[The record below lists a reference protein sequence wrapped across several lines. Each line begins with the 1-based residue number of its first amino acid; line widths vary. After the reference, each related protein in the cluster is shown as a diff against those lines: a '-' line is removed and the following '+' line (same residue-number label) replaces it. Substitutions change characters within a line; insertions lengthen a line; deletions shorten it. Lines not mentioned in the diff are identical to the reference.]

1 MSSESRAAIIHGFDH
16 LVDELGGDSMR
27 VTRKAGL
34 DLADIQSVDAMI
46 PSQVVK
52 DVLDWASSETSCDHF
67 GLLLAGRRNPED
79 YLGLLGQIVHSAP
92 TLGVALKKSFSLFSI
107 HSQASLWQLHTSEEV
122 SYISYALL
130 LVSDKGNKQ
139 VQQLVLTLLWRIVQ
153 AITQYKWH
161 PTMVSFT
168 FDKPANITP
177 YQQVFDVPVMF
188 NRDFCGVIFHSADLG
203 ITLPSYNADRHEALL
218 ELGLA
223 IAKRKP
229 RSFSEHV
236 RVLIR
241 KNLEMQRVGEDSIT
255 QFLPFERRTL
265 QRKLKGRGTSYRR
278 LLNEV
283 RLNMAK
289 ELLVSS
295 EISITRIAERLGY
308 SGVATMTRAFKN
320 QIGLSPS
327 AWRKRHIFL

>member
-1 MSSESRAAIIHGFDH
+1 MSSETRAAIIHGFNH

-34 DLADIQSVDAMI
+34 DLADIQNVDAMI
-46 PSQVVK
+46 PSHVAK

-67 GLLLAGRRNPED
+67 GLLLAERRNPED

-92 TLGVALKKSFSLFSI
+92 TLGVALQKAFSLFSL
-107 HSQASLWQLHTSEEV
+107 HSQASLWQLHTSGEV

-130 LVSDKGNKQ
+130 LGSDKGNKQ

-168 FDKPANITP
+168 FEKPANFLP
-177 YQQVFDVPVMF
+177 YQQIFDVPIMF
-188 NRDFCGVIFHSADLG
+188 NRDFCGVIFHSGDLH
-203 ITLPSYNADRHEALL
+203 IKLPSYDSDMHEALL
-218 ELGLA
+218 QLGMA
-223 IAKRKP
+223 ADKRKP
-229 RSFSEHV
+229 RSFSEQV

-241 KNLEMQRVGEDSIT
+241 KNLETQKVGEGTIT

-265 QRKLKGRGTSYRR
+265 QRKLKDCGTSYRK
-278 LLNEV
+278 LLSEV
-283 RLNMAK
+283 RVNMAK
-289 ELLVSS
+289 ELLISS
-295 EISITRIAERLGY
+295 EVSITRIAERLGY
-308 SGVATMTRAFKN
+308 SGVATMTRAFKS

-327 AWRKRHIFL
+327 VWRKRQLFS